1 MKMKMKNHIDT
12 TEIDLGPTDMDTNI
26 VNIKKCQYDDAY
38 MY

>member
-1 MKMKMKNHIDT
+1 MKNRSHRCDITDQ
-12 TEIDLGPTDMDTNI
+12 DLDMDTNI

>member
-1 MKMKMKNHIDT
+1 MKMKNHIDT
-12 TEIDLGPTDMDTNI
+12 TEIDLGIDMVTNI